1 MLLPGLFETEHAWRV
16 GAERWWDEDRATLG
30 DRARDAA
37 WTPVHVR
44 YPSSHPLAENGREL
58 AELLRRV
65 TDLWPVEVEEVAFVG
80 HSMGGLLARHAVHVA
95 HVRGHDWLDRC
106 QHVVCLGA
114 PHGGSPVA
122 RGAAAA
128 ARRLRSLPETRG
140 IGEIIEVRSQG
151 IRDLEHTEPVPDVP
165 GVDVHAVAAV
175 LSRGTGPTS
184 TEVMGDLLVGASSA
198 RGRAGDGSW
207 IRVASNRTFWG
218 LHHFDLLNHPDVD
231 AHVREVLDGSQRSS

>member
-1 MLLPGLFETEHAWRV
+1 M
-16 GAERWWDEDRATLG
+16 
-30 DRARDAA
+30 
-37 WTPVHVR
+37 R
-44 YPSSHPLAENGREL
+44 YPSSHPLAENGREV

-65 TDLWPVEVEEVAFVG
+65 TSVWPVPVEEVALVG

-95 HVRGHDWLDRC
+95 HGEGHAWFDQC

-128 ARRLRSLPETRG
+128 ARGLGTVPETRG
-140 IGEIIEVRSQG
+140 IGEIIDLRSAG
-151 IRDLEHTEPVPDVP
+151 IRDLELTEPVPDVD

-184 TEVMGDLLVGASSA
+184 TEVVGDLLVGASSA

-207 IRVASNRTFWG
+207 VRVASNRTFWG

-231 AHVREVLDGSQRSS
+231 AHVRGLLEA